1 MAACGADAGR
11 LMELMHTRE
20 QTESDLIEKMAQWE
34 TLAEQI
40 E

>member
-1 MAACGADAGR
+1 
-11 LMELMHTRE
+11 MELMHTRE
-20 QTESDLIEKMAQWE
+20 ETETELIDKMAQWE